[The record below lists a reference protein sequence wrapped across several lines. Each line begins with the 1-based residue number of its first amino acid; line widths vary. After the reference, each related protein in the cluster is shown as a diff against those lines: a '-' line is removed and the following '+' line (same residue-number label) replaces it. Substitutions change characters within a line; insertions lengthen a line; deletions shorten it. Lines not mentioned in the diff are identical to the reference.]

1 MVSISTSKR
10 WKNNMKKISFLSLA
24 IGCLSVAWHP
34 VWAQDIVKSTE
45 VAAPDSVSKGSL
57 SEQGNPK
64 ISTQCV
70 PNSSAQQALDALLR
84 AYEQG
89 NIGFFQ
95 QRLDPAMIGFSNFIN
110 DLMTM
115 NNGQR
120 QTRLQVLDR
129 QMQCGPDVAVIDF
142 AWEKYYLD
150 TASFR
155 PTVTRG
161 RGSVLISGLGGGI
174 SGQWRVSGLVGDT
187 PFKPSFADGSVVAN
201 PSVVS
206 FAGTPSGCV
215 AGAASGVA
223 SATLSAPASG
233 TALVNAPP
241 ACMFPIAP
249 ITVACTVSAPGFFPP
264 TVGTASPAV
273 VNPNCSAVA
282 TGSPLGTG
290 LAVLNYVL
298 TGSQSFTA
306 APGSSVTIA
315 VPSVLAAT
323 GSATAGP
330 GSYTVT
336 SSAVTT
342 CTINV
347 SISASATPAAPVCTS
362 NNTVLNAAIEI
373 RDADL
378 TAPVAQVQV
387 QASNGDSETF
397 NLPKVAAGVYRL
409 ASLPITRGAKRV
421 QPGSGRIE
429 LVGASPSAVTL
440 TIRYMDTKS
449 STGASAVRQTTMTLV
464 P

>member
-1 MVSISTSKR
+1 MVNISTR
-10 WKNNMKKISFLSLA
+10 WKCVMNKASFLSFI
-24 IGCLSVAWHP
+24 IGCLSVSWQP
-34 VWAQDIVKSTE
+34 VWAQDPVKSTE
-45 VAAPDSVSKGSL
+45 TTLPSTVSTGGISA
-57 SEQGNPK
+57 QGNPK
-64 ISTQCV
+64 ISTQCR
-70 PNSSAQQALDALLR
+70 PNSPAQQALDALLR

-95 QRLDPAMIGFSNFIN
+95 ERLDPAMIGFSNFIN

-115 NNGQR
+115 NNAQR

-249 ITVACTVSAPGFFPP
+249 VAVACTVSAPGFFPP

-282 TGSPLGTG
+282 SGSPLGTG
-290 LAVLNYVL
+290 LAVLNYTL
-298 TGSQSFTA
+298 TGNQSFTA
-306 APGSSVTIA
+306 IPGSTVTIA

-323 GSATAGP
+323 GTATAGT

-336 SSAVTT
+336 SNAATTCAVT
-342 CTINV
+342 V
-347 SISASATPAAPVCTS
+347 SISASATPAAPVCTPNS
-362 NNTVLNAAIEI
+362 AVLSAAIEI

-378 TAPVAQVQV
+378 TAPVVQVQV
-387 QASNGDSETF
+387 QASNGDNETF

-409 ASLPITRGAKRV
+409 SSLPITRGATRV
-421 QPGSGRIE
+421 QPGSSRIE

-440 TIRYMDTKS
+440 TIRYIDTKS
-449 STGASAVRQTTMTLV
+449 STGASAARQTTMTLV

>member
-1 MVSISTSKR
+1 MVNIETSKR
-10 WKNNMKKISFLSLA
+10 WKNKMKKIPFLSLA

-34 VWAQDIVKSTE
+34 VWAQDVVKSTE
-45 VAAPDSVSKGSL
+45 VAAPESVSTGSL
-57 SEQGNPK
+57 SAQGNPK

-115 NNGQR
+115 NSAQR

-155 PTVTRG
+155 PTVARG
-161 RGSVLISGLGGGI
+161 RGSVLISGLGAGI

-201 PSVVS
+201 PGVVS

-223 SATLSAPASG
+223 GATLSSPASG
-233 TALVNAPP
+233 TAFVNAPP

-249 ITVACTVSAPGFFPP
+249 VPVACTVSAPGFFPP

-273 VNPNCSAVA
+273 VNPNCSAVV
-282 TGSPLGTG
+282 TGSPIGTG

-342 CTINV
+342 CTVTV
-347 SISASATPAAPVCTS
+347 SISASATPAAPVCTP
-362 NNTVLNAAIEI
+362 NNTALNAAIEI

-409 ASLPITRGAKRV
+409 SSFPITRGVTRV

-429 LVGASPSAVTL
+429 LVGASPSAVTR
-440 TIRYMDTKS
+440 TIRYIDTKS
-449 STGASAVRQTTMTLV
+449 STGTGAVRQTTMTLV

>member
-1 MVSISTSKR
+1 MVNTSTR
-10 WKNNMKKISFLSLA
+10 WKCVMNKASFLSFI
-24 IGCLSVAWHP
+24 IGCLSVSWQP
-34 VWAQDIVKSTE
+34 VWAQDPVKSTE
-45 VAAPDSVSKGSL
+45 TTLPSTVSTGGISA
-57 SEQGNPK
+57 QGNPK
-64 ISTQCV
+64 ISTQCR
-70 PNSSAQQALDALLR
+70 PNSPAQQALDALLR

-95 QRLDPAMIGFSNFIN
+95 ERLDPAMIGFSNFIN

-115 NNGQR
+115 NNAQR

-282 TGSPLGTG
+282 SGSPIGTG
-290 LAVLNYVL
+290 LVALNYVL
-298 TGSQSFTA
+298 SGSQSFTA
-306 APGSSVTIA
+306 IPGSTVTIA

-323 GSATAGP
+323 GVATAGT

-336 SSAVTT
+336 SNAATT
-342 CTINV
+342 CTVTV
-347 SISASATPAAPVCTS
+347 SISASATPAAPVCTPNS
-362 NNTVLNAAIEI
+362 AVLSAAIEV

-409 ASLPITRGAKRV
+409 SALPITRGAARIQV
-421 QPGSGRIE
+421 ASGRIE
-429 LVGASPSAVTL
+429 LVGANPSAVTL
-440 TIRYMDTKS
+440 TIRYADAKS
-449 STGASAVRQTTMTLV
+449 STGVSAVRQTTMTLV